1 MKSSS
6 LQVLMAQLNPTVGAL
21 NTNTQEM
28 IDIIKQYDDEM
39 DLIIFPELA
48 ICGYPPEDL
57 LLHQEFVEEIAACLE
72 KIRVS
77 CQKATVIVGLAR
89 KHQEQ
94 IFNSAAL
101 IQNQT
106 IQFYDKQS
114 LPNYGV
120 FDEHRYFSTGNGT
133 PCIFEIKGMRFAIL
147 ICEDIWVHQTVKKL
161 SSLNLDTLI
170 IINASPYETDKIKK
184 RLETLKSN
192 QIQGAH
198 QLYVNLVGGQ
208 DELLFDG
215 QSMAIN
221 KDGVLKAKGPAF
233 EKYLLKL
240 RIDTNDID
248 GSIYESRPPIEELYK
263 ALCLGLKDFGQK
275 NGFKKIVLGL
285 SGGIDSALTLA
296 IAVDAFGKDH
306 VHALLMPSQH
316 TDPIGV
322 EDAIEEAR
330 LLGVG
335 YNIIPISP
343 LFKEYAHTLNEIF
356 DPNALCL
363 QNLQAR
369 IRGMLLMA
377 YANQH
382 HALVLTTS
390 NKSETAVGYATL
402 YGDMCGGFAVLKDI
416 YKTKIYELAQYR
428 NLNGIVIPE
437 RVIQRAP
444 SAELAPNQKDQDD
457 LPPYDLL
464 DEVLFL
470 MIEKRAH
477 PEEIIAKG
485 YAKEMVE
492 KIYSKLQSSEFKRV
506 QAAPG
511 LKVTSVN
518 FGKDW
523 RYPITNHTKYK
534 K

>member
-1 MKSSS
+1 
-6 LQVLMAQLNPTVGAL
+6 
-21 NTNTQEM
+21 
-28 IDIIKQYDDEM
+28 
-39 DLIIFPELA
+39 
-48 ICGYPPEDL
+48 
-57 LLHQEFVEEIAACLE
+57 
-72 KIRVS
+72 
-77 CQKATVIVGLAR
+77 
-89 KHQEQ
+89 
-94 IFNSAAL
+94 
-101 IQNQT
+101 
-106 IQFYDKQS
+106 
-114 LPNYGV
+114 
-120 FDEHRYFSTGNGT
+120 
-133 PCIFEIKGMRFAIL
+133 
-147 ICEDIWVHQTVKKL
+147 
-161 SSLNLDTLI
+161 
-170 IINASPYETDKIKK
+170 
-184 RLETLKSN
+184 
-192 QIQGAH
+192 
-198 QLYVNLVGGQ
+198 
-208 DELLFDG
+208 
-215 QSMAIN
+215 MAIN
-221 KDGVLKAKGPAF
+221 KDGVLKAKAPAF
-233 EKYLLKL
+233 EKYLLKFKM
-240 RIDTNDID
+240 DTNDID
-248 GSIYESRPPIEELYK
+248 GTIYESRPPIEELYK
-263 ALCLGLKDFGQK
+263 GLCLGLKDFGQK

-296 IAVDAFGKDH
+296 IAVDAFGKDQ

-330 LLGVG
+330 LLGIG
-335 YNIIPISP
+335 YDIISIAP
-343 LFKEYAHTLNEIF
+343 LFKEYAHILHKIF

-416 YKTKIYELAQYR
+416 YKTKVYELAQYR